1 MSHLQIGQQAP
12 NIEVRNMAGETVDLA
27 ETWRAGR
34 NVLLIFLRH
43 LH

>member
-1 MSHLQIGQQAP
+1 MNHLQTGQQAP
-12 NIEVRNMAGETVDLA
+12 NVTVKNMAGETVELA
-27 ETWRAGR
+27 EMWRAGR